1 MSLVNR
7 ELQEIWRSLRA
18 SGVERRFDLYD
29 VRIRNLRGIR
39 DLRLTFDYP
48 VSVLAGPNGCGKST
62 VLFACACAYRVP
74 GRGPWEFAPATLF
87 PHFAG
92 GDSPDLADSV
102 QRTELEFYYLH
113 DAERL
118 SMVWRRNKAWTRSF
132 MGRRGG
138 RQPQRPLY
146 LRRFSGQAH
155 SQPGDRARRADAAA
169 EEVTELP
176 PELLIFAHRILPLR
190 YRRMSLVRLST
201 RDLLFAAVE
210 GPGDVSYSEFHMSSG
225 ERTILRMSKDLSQ
238 LEDALVLIDEV
249 ETGLHPYTQQQV
261 MLELQRLAL
270 RRRLQVIVA
279 SHSAVVLNSVPP
291 DARIVLDRESWPGDV
306 RRLPAYRDVV
316 QRSLYGQSTERLS
329 ILCQDDVAEGLI
341 VGVLD
346 GIGAG
351 LGLRPDDFDIG
362 RNAGPGDL
370 PGHVRALGQCGK
382 LNEFVFVLDGS
393 SRDLQAKLTGAAEE
407 FGRRIRPLLLPGD
420 GPPEAWVWRMLARDT
435 PSYAS
440 AFGLAADELRS
451 LMRDIEA
458 LLDGAPEQRPASRAA
473 LGALADELDR
483 TEQQIARAVGRAG
496 GPRRAAGH
504 RGLPRGAGRADRGLA
519 TARAVASCS
528 PTMRLG
534 GAAPGPPARRTAGR
548 APRPRPMR

>member
-7 ELQEIWRSLRA
+7 ELQDIWRSLRA
-18 SGVERRFDLYD
+18 SGVERRFELYD

-39 DLRLTFDYP
+39 DLRITFDYP

-87 PHFAG
+87 PHFTG
-92 GDSPDLADSV
+92 GESSPLTDSV
-102 QRTELEFYYLH
+102 QGTELEFYYLH
-113 DAERL
+113 DTERL
-118 SMVWRRNKAWTRSF
+118 SMVWRRNKSWTRSF

-146 LRRFSGQAH
+146 LRRFSGQPHA
-155 SQPGDRARRADAAA
+155 QQGGALRPDAAA
-169 EEVTELP
+169 EEVTDLS

-190 YRRMSLVRLST
+190 YRRLSLFRMRT

-225 ERTILRMSKDLSQ
+225 ERTILRMSKDLSELQ
-238 LEDALVLIDEV
+238 DALVLIDEL

-270 RRRLQVIVA
+270 RQRLQVIVA

-316 QRSLYGQSTERLS
+316 QRSLYGQSTDRLS

-346 GIGAG
+346 VIGAG

-370 PGHVRALGQCGK
+370 PGHVRALGQCGR

-393 SRDLQAKLTGAAEE
+393 SRDLEARLTGVAEE
-407 FGRRIRPLLLPGD
+407 FGRRIRPLFLPGD

-440 AFGLAADELRS
+440 AFGLPADELGS
-451 LMRDIEA
+451 LMRNIEA
-458 LLDGAPEQRPASRAA
+458 LLDGAPRQRPGSRAA

-483 TEQQIARAVGRAG
+483 TEQQIARAVGKLEAHG
-496 GPRRAAGH
+496 GRREIAVF
-504 RGLPRGAGRADRGLA
+504 RTGLEEQIGAWRKR
-519 TARAVASCS
+519 VQ
-528 PTMRLG
+528 
-534 GAAPGPPARRTAGR
+534 
-548 APRPRPMR
+548 

>member
-7 ELQEIWRSLRA
+7 ELQDIWRSLRA
-18 SGVERRFDLYD
+18 SGVERRFELNDI
-29 VRIRNLRGIR
+29 RIRNLRGIR
-39 DLRLTFDYP
+39 DLRIRFDYP

-92 GDSPDLADSV
+92 GGSSALSDPLD
-102 QRTELEFYYLH
+102 RTELEFYYLH

-118 SMVWRRNKAWTRSF
+118 SMVWRRNKSWTRSF

-146 LRRFSGQAH
+146 LRRFSGPVH
-155 SQPGDRARRADAAA
+155 SKSDRRAGHARIAASDM
-169 EEVTELP
+169 TQLP

-190 YRRMSLVRLST
+190 YRRLSLLRMPT
-201 RDLLFAAVE
+201 RDLLFAAID
-210 GPGDVSYSEFHMSSG
+210 GPGDLRYSEFHMSSG
-225 ERTILRMSKDLSQ
+225 ERTILRMSKDLSE
-238 LEDALVLIDEV
+238 LTDALVLIDEV
-249 ETGLHPYTQQQV
+249 ETGLHPHTQQQV

-270 RRRLQVIVA
+270 RQRLQVIVA

-291 DARIVLDRESWPGDV
+291 DARIVLDREQWPGDV

-316 QRSLYGQSTERLS
+316 QRALYGQSTDRLS

-346 GIGAG
+346 AIGDG

-370 PGHVRALGQCGK
+370 PTQVRTLGQCGM
-382 LNEFVFVLDGS
+382 LSEFVFVLDGS
-393 SRDLQAKLTGAAEE
+393 SRNLEARLAGVAEE
-407 FGRRIRPLLLPGD
+407 FGRRIRPLFLPGD
-420 GPPEAWVWRMLARDT
+420 GPPEAWVWQRLSRDT

-440 AFGLAADELRS
+440 AFGLAADDLRT
-451 LMRDIEA
+451 LLRNLED
-458 LLDGAPEQRPASRAA
+458 LLDGAPRQRPGSKAA
-473 LGALADELDR
+473 LAALADELGR
-483 TEQQIARAVGRAG
+483 TEQQVARVVGK
-496 GPRRAAGH
+496 
-504 RGLPRGAGRADRGLA
+504 LE
-519 TARAVASCS
+519 T
-528 PTMRLG
+528 LG
-534 GAAPGPPARRTAGR
+534 GRRDIAVFRTALEESIGAWR
-548 APRPRPMR
+548 KHVR

>member
-7 ELQEIWRSLRA
+7 ELQDVWRSLRA
-18 SGVERRFDLYD
+18 SGVERRFGLYD

-39 DLRLTFDYP
+39 DLRITFDYP

-87 PHFAG
+87 PHFAAR
-92 GDSPDLADSV
+92 SSTLADPLD
-102 QRTELEFYYLH
+102 RTELEFYYLH

-118 SMVWRRNKAWTRSF
+118 SMVWRRNKSWTRSF

-146 LRRFSGQAH
+146 LRRFTGHAH
-155 SQPGDRARRADAAA
+155 SRADRRARRAETAAD
-169 EEVTELP
+169 EVTDLP

-190 YRRMSLVRLST
+190 YRRLSLVRVPA

-210 GPGDVSYSEFHMSSG
+210 GPGDVRYSEFHMSSG
-225 ERTILRMSKDLSQ
+225 ERTILRMSKDLSE

-249 ETGLHPYTQQQV
+249 ETGLHPHTQQQV

-270 RRRLQVIVA
+270 RQRLQVIVA
-279 SHSAVVLNSVPP
+279 SHSAVVLNCVPP
-291 DARIVLDRESWPGDV
+291 DARIVLDRERWPGDV

-316 QRSLYGQSTERLS
+316 QRSLYGQSTDRLS
-329 ILCQDDVAEGLI
+329 VLCQDDVAEGLI

-346 GIGAG
+346 AIGPR

-362 RNAGPGDL
+362 RNTGPGDL
-370 PGHVRALGQCGK
+370 PAQVRALGQCGK
-382 LNEFVFVLDGS
+382 LSDFVFVLDGS
-393 SRDLQAKLTGAAEE
+393 SRELEARLTGVAEE

-420 GPPEAWVWRMLARDT
+420 GPPEAWVWQMLSRDP
-435 PSYAS
+435 PSYAN
-440 AFGLAADELRS
+440 AFGIATDDLRV
-451 LMRDIEA
+451 LLRNLED
-458 LLDGAPEQRPASRAA
+458 LLDGAPRQRPGSKAA
-473 LGALADELDR
+473 LGALADQLDR
-483 TEQQIARAVGRAG
+483 TEQEVARVVGKLETHGGRRDIAVF
-496 GPRRAAGH
+496 
-504 RGLPRGAGRADRGLA
+504 
-519 TARAVASCS
+519 
-528 PTMRLG
+528 
-534 GAAPGPPARRTAGR
+534 RTALEDAIGAWR
-548 APRPRPMR
+548 KHVQ

>member
-7 ELQEIWRSLRA
+7 ELQDIWRSLRA
-18 SGVERRFDLYD
+18 SGVERRFGLYD
-29 VRIRNLRGIR
+29 VRIRNLHGIR
-39 DLRLTFDYP
+39 DLRISFDYP

-92 GDSPDLADSV
+92 GESRTLADPV
-102 QRTELEFYYLH
+102 DRTELEFYYLH

-118 SMVWRRNKAWTRSF
+118 SMVWRRNKSWNRSF

-138 RQPQRPLY
+138 QQPQRPLY
-146 LRRFSGQAH
+146 LRRFSGHAYSQA
-155 SQPGDRARRADAAA
+155 DRRGKLPAAVTN
-169 EEVTELP
+169 EVTDLP

-190 YRRMSLVRLST
+190 YRRLSLFRLPT

-225 ERTILRMSKDLSQ
+225 ERTILRMSKDLSE

-270 RRRLQVIVA
+270 RQRLQVIVA

-316 QRSLYGQSTERLS
+316 QRSLYGQSTDRLS

-346 GIGAG
+346 VISAR

-362 RNAGPGDL
+362 RDAGPGDL
-370 PGHVRALGQCGK
+370 PAQVRALGQCGK
-382 LNEFVFVLDGS
+382 LSEFVFILDGS
-393 SRDLQAKLTGAAEE
+393 SRALEARLAGVAEE
-407 FGRRIRPLLLPGD
+407 FGRRIRPLVLPGD
-420 GPPEAWVWRMLARDT
+420 GPPEAWIWQMLSRDA

-440 AFGLAADELRS
+440 AFGLSADDLRA
-451 LMRDIEA
+451 LMRNLED
-458 LLDGAPEQRPASRAA
+458 LLDGAPRQRPGSRAA
-473 LGALADELDR
+473 LSALADELNR
-483 TEQQIARAVGRAG
+483 TEQQVARVVGKLESHG
-496 GPRRAAGH
+496 GRR
-504 RGLPRGAGRADRGLA
+504 DI
-519 TARAVASCS
+519 VVF
-528 PTMRLG
+528 
-534 GAAPGPPARRTAGR
+534 RTALEETIGAWR
-548 APRPRPMR
+548 KHV